1 MDDKTKKLLDRYE
14 EDFMKYAS
22 QTTWEPKD
30 ITMMKDLQK
39 LMYYIEVRCAMKD
52 GDDRYEYGN
61 GYGNGYGSGYGY
73 GDDRR
78 SSMNYGGNGYGG
90 YGAGR
95 NQYARGSGA
104 SGRRYYDNE
113 KDNAIQ
119 RLHQIMENETN
130 QDIRMAIR
138 NVIHELEA

>member
-52 GDDRYEYGN
+52 GEDRYEYGN
-61 GYGNGYGSGYGY
+61 GYG
-73 GDDRR
+73 DDRR
-78 SSMNYGGNGYGG
+78 SSMGYGGYGYGG

-95 NQYARGSGA
+95 NQYSRGSGS
-104 SGRRYYDNE
+104 SGRRYYDSE